1 LSVGEVFLDRLPRYD
16 VVRVS
21 PVRFDAPIDFSGLF
35 GGKEGLIAFLSQ
47 AFPQSLDNLYSL
59 CERKAL
65 YSVHEVRTHVSSL
78 DVDDQEDKRIP
89 SRKPFEIN
97 L

>member
-1 LSVGEVFLDRLPRYD
+1 VG
-16 VVRVS
+16 
-21 PVRFDAPIDFSGLF
+21 FDAPINFSGLF
-35 GGKEGLIAFLSQ
+35 GRNGGLIAFLGD

-65 YSVHEVRTHVSSL
+65 YTVHEVRTHVSSL

-89 SRKPFEIN
+89 SRKPFETN